1 MFLFSMTVTI
11 SRHSAAKLAVDED
24 VGPWITR
31 VYIRFTR
38 GNQFFFNQAVNEI
51 DIHPKVE
58 KC

>member
-1 MFLFSMTVTI
+1 MYDY
-11 SRHSAAKLAVDED
+11 SAAKLAVDED